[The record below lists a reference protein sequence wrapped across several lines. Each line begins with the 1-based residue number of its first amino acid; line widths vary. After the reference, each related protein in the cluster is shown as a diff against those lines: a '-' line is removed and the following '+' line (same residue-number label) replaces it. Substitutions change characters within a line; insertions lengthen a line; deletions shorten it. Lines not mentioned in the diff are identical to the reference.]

1 MEKKVSMG
9 VRILACME
17 WLKDLGKIWFYT
29 INLKYTIV
37 CMIENAFKAILILL
51 DIIIIYHEGTIKN
64 L

>member
-1 MEKKVSMG
+1 MYGMVKRPRENMILYKKN
-9 VRILACME
+9 
-17 WLKDLGKIWFYT
+17 KK
-29 INLKYTIV
+29 NTIV